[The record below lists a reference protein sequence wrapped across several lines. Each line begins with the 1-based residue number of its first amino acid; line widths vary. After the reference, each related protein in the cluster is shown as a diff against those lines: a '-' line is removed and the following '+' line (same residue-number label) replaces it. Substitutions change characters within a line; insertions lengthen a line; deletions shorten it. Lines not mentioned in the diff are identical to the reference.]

1 MEPVPPFFP
10 FIPLMIPFA
19 GMLVAVVIVGIVFW
33 YKAREKELQFHQDL
47 RLREMDHQRRMKEI
61 ELEIE
66 KVKAAQ
72 SGNRTP

>member
-1 MEPVPPFFP
+1 MDVPVNPLL
-10 FIPLMIPFA
+10 IPIVGTVAGCLM
-19 GMLVAVVIVGIVFW
+19 VVVIVAIVFW

-47 RLREMDHQRRMKEI
+47 RLKEMEHQRRMKEI

-72 SGNRTP
+72 PASRAA